1 MSRRSTGPTIPALHD
16 HNEGDPNFSPGQAN
30 GTPPGRVADALRAG
44 PLPAYVYD
52 TATLRANARAVRAA
66 LPPGSTLAYAMKANG
81 HPEVV
86 RALLDEV
93 DAVEV
98 ASGGELAVARTAIGG
113 RDRSLF
119 FGGPAKTDAELAG
132 AVDAGAV
139 VNVESVHE
147 IHRLRLVAAG
157 REVRVALRV
166 NRRHAGL
173 PATLAMTGVP
183 TPFGIDEDDLPAA
196 VAAVRHP
203 LRAVGFHLHAVSNN
217 LDAAAHAAFVADSVD
232 WAVGRTPAPAVNLEM
247 INLGGGFGVDYTGGR
262 RFDLAAFRAA
272 TAGLRDVPLVFE
284 PGRFLAASAGWYA
297 APVVDVKRNHGRW
310 FVVLRGGTHHFRLPA
325 SWGYSHPFTVLPVDD
340 WPYPDLPRPEVRDA
354 RVDVAGELC
363 NPRDI
368 LARDMPVARIRA
380 GDVLV
385 FANTGA
391 YGFEVAHRDFLHHPH
406 PERIIV

>member
-1 MSRRSTGPTIPALHD
+1 MSRRSTGPTIPAPD
-16 HNEGDPNFSPGQAN
+16 ATNEGDPNFLPGQA
-30 GTPPGRVADALRAG
+30 GGQLPARVAGALRAG
-44 PLPAYVYD
+44 PVPAYVYD
-52 TATLRANARAVRAA
+52 RATLHANARAVRAA

-81 HPEVV
+81 HPDVV
-86 RALLDEV
+86 RALLDDV

-98 ASGGELAVARTAIGG
+98 ASGGELTVARTAIGS
-113 RDRSLF
+113 RDRTVF
-119 FGGPAKTDAELAG
+119 FAGPAKTDADL
-132 AVDAGAV
+132 DAAADARAV

-147 IHRLRLVAAG
+147 IHRLRHLAAG

-183 TPFGIDEDDLPAA
+183 TAFGIDEDDLPAA
-196 VAAVRHP
+196 LDAVRPP
-203 LRAVGFHLHAVSNN
+203 LRAVGYHLHAVSNN
-217 LDAAAHAAFVADSVD
+217 LDAAAHAAFVTDSVD
-232 WAVGRTPAPAVNLEM
+232 WALRRTPAPAVHLEM
-247 INLGGGFGVDYTGGR
+247 VNLGGGFGVDHTGGR

-272 TAGLRDVPLVFE
+272 THGIRDVPLVFE

-368 LARDMPVARIRA
+368 LARDTPVTRVRA
-380 GDVLV
+380 GDLLV

-391 YGFEVAHRDFLHHPH
+391 YGYEVAHRDFLHHPH
-406 PERIIV
+406 PDRIIV